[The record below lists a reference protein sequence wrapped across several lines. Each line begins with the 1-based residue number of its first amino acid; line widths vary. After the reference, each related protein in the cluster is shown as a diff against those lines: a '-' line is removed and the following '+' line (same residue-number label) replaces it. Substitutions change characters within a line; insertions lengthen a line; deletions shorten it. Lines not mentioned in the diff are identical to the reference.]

1 MTRLTW
7 IPLVAMLASPA
18 MAATNGQHDAHG
30 AHGPAAT
37 GHADHG
43 SSHAA
48 DHVPAVEFDDAT
60 ALKISQGAIG
70 RALESYQLRDSEGRS
85 VRLDQY
91 RGKPLVVSLI
101 YTSCAHVCPTTTRH
115 LTGVVKKARAALG
128 DESFQVV
135 TIGFDTPNDT
145 PETMRTFARQQ
156 GAETTGWDFLS
167 ADAATIE
174 RLSENLGFLYRAS
187 PRGFDHL
194 VQATLVDAEGRV
206 RAQVYG
212 MTFETPHLIEPL
224 KRMVLGE
231 APAQTALHGAWNRV
245 RLFCTTYDPASD
257 SYRFDYSL
265 FVGIVI
271 GMMILGSGIAF
282 LTREFLRNRRASPAA
297 R

>member
-1 MTRLTW
+1 MKR
-7 IPLVAMLASPA
+7 LVACLLLASLVLPA
-18 MAATNGQHDAHG
+18 AAATNGGHDTHAPAAAPAHG
-30 AHGPAAT
+30 AG
-37 GHADHG
+37 
-43 SSHAA
+43 HAA
-48 DHVPAVEFDDAT
+48 DHAPAADFDDAT

-70 RALESYQLRDSEGRS
+70 RALDSYQLRDSEGRP
-85 VRLDQY
+85 VRLEQY

-115 LTGVVKKARAALG
+115 LTDVVKKARAALG
-128 DESFQVV
+128 AESFHVV

-145 PETMRTFARQQ
+145 PEAMRTFARQQ
-156 GAETTGWDFLS
+156 GAQLAGWDFLS
-167 ADAATIE
+167 ADADTID

-194 VQATLVDAEGRV
+194 VQATLVDAEGRI

-212 MTFETPHLIEPL
+212 MTFDTPQLVEPL

-231 APAQTALHGAWNRV
+231 APAQTALHGAWNKV

-271 GMMILGSGIAF
+271 GMLIVGTGIAF
-282 LTREFLRNRRASPAA
+282 LTREFLRNRRRSPAT

>member
-1 MTRLTW
+1 MARLTSGGLLLAFFLL
-7 IPLVAMLASPA
+7 PGLASA
-18 MAATNGQHDAHG
+18 QDAHG
-30 AHGPAAT
+30 AHAPAAT
-37 GHADHG
+37 GQADHG
-43 SSHAA
+43 ASHAA
-48 DHVPAVEFDDAT
+48 AHAPVVDFDEAS
-60 ALKISQGAIG
+60 ALEISQGAIG
-70 RALESYQLRDSEGRS
+70 RALESYQLRDGEGRP
-85 VRLDQY
+85 VRLEQY

-115 LTGVVKKARAALG
+115 LAGVVRKARAALG
-128 DESFQVV
+128 EESFHVV

-145 PETMRTFARQQ
+145 PEAMRAFARQQ
-156 GAETTGWDFLS
+156 GAQTAGWDFLS
-167 ADAATIE
+167 ADAATID
-174 RLSENLGFLYRAS
+174 RLSGNLGFLYRAS

-194 VQATLVDAEGRV
+194 VQATLVDAEGRI

-212 MTFETPHLIEPL
+212 MTFDTPQMVEPL

-231 APAQTALHGAWNRV
+231 APAPTALHGAWNKV

-271 GMMILGSGIAF
+271 GMLIVGSGIAF
-282 LTREFLRNRRASPAA
+282 LVREFLRNRRPSVAA

>member
-1 MTRLTW
+1 MSRLAW
-7 IPLVAMLASPA
+7 LLLLAGLALPA
-18 MAATNGQHDAHG
+18 VAATDRGHDAH
-30 AHGPAAT
+30 APSAT
-37 GHADHG
+37 ASHDADHAAQ
-43 SSHAA
+43 HA
-48 DHVPAVEFDDAT
+48 PAVDFDESS
-60 ALKISQGAIG
+60 ALRISQGAIG
-70 RALESYQLRDSEGRS
+70 RTLESYQLRDAEGRA
-85 VRLDQY
+85 VRLEQY

-115 LTGVVKKARAALG
+115 LAGVVKKARAALG
-128 DESFQVV
+128 EESFQVV

-145 PETMRTFARQQ
+145 PEAMRTFARQQ
-156 GAETTGWDFLS
+156 GAQLAGWDFLS
-167 ADAATIE
+167 ADAATIG

-212 MTFETPHLIEPL
+212 MTFETPQLIEPL

-231 APAQTALHGAWNRV
+231 APAQTALHGAWNKV

-271 GMMILGSGIAF
+271 GMLIVGSGIAF
-282 LTREFLRNRRASPAA
+282 LAREFLRNRRTPAT